1 MFPYSADPTFMLVI
15 AQQHQESLRRAAE
28 QAQFRSA
35 RTESHPRRRL
45 STLVAA
51 VRPSWHLPQV
61 LHHAGH
67 SRPA

>member
-1 MFPYSADPTFMLVI
+1 MFPYSADPMFMLVI
-15 AQQHQESLRRAAE
+15 AQQHQEGLRRAAE
-28 QAQFRSA
+28 QEPSRSA
-35 RTESHPRRRL
+35 RPESRPRRL

>member
-1 MFPYSADPTFMLVI
+1 MFPFSADPTFMLII
-15 AQQHQESLRRAAE
+15 AQQHQEAMRRAAE
-28 QAQFRSA
+28 QGPSRSA
-35 RTESHPRRRL
+35 RTESHFRRL

-51 VRPSWHLPQV
+51 VRPSWHLPHV

>member
-1 MFPYSADPTFMLVI
+1 MFPYSADPMFMLMI

-28 QAQFRSA
+28 QGRSRSA
-35 RTESHPRRRL
+35 RTESHPRRL
-45 STLVAA
+45 STLMAA

>member
-1 MFPYSADPTFMLVI
+1 MFPYSADPMFMLVI

-28 QAQFRSA
+28 QGPSRSA
-35 RTESHPRRRL
+35 RTESHPRRL

-51 VRPSWHLPQV
+51 VRPSWHLPHV